1 MSKPHLAAVVA
12 PGEKRKRVRP
22 AAVKRDPVIAALIAK
37 LPPEGADFDR
47 ARRVNWLRQIA
58 MAFDGAYGVQLEIFI
73 DVDAPLVVSG
83 KDLVTDLPNPL
94 RPHAPGT
101 APTTSL
107 RLAAEPDEIR
117 YFIDPEGF
125 ARMEPGNKRVRPVDV
140 PNGAEIEDERD
151 GDDSLDTIKW
161 SDGQWP
167 PAAYPDRSFVFT
179 KA

>member
-1 MSKPHLAAVVA
+1 MSQPKLVPTS
-12 PGEKRKRVRP
+12 EKRKRVRP
-22 AAVKRDPVIAALIAK
+22 AAVRRDPVIAALIAK
-37 LPPEGADFDR
+37 LPAEGQAFER
-47 ARRVNWLRQIA
+47 ARRVNWLHQIA
-58 MAFDGAYGVQLEIFI
+58 MAFDGAYGVQGSIPI
-73 DVDAPLVVSG
+73 DAERVPPVSG
-83 KDLVTDLPNPL
+83 KDIVMELPNVLGAKP
-94 RPHAPGT
+94 API
-101 APTTSL
+101 AA
-107 RLAAEPDEIR
+107 AAEPDEIR

-167 PAAYPDRSFVFT
+167 PAAYPDRSFVFS